1 MRSSDG
7 VTTNRPSPP
16 GGRNADKSNI
26 MISGLIPK
34 QCNNIQDGEV
44 MLSKSVLEPLRGSKT
59 PSNDIG
65 GFI

>member
-34 QCNNIQDGEV
+34 QSNNIQDGEV
-44 MLSKSVLEPLRGSKT
+44 MLSKSVLEALRRHQMTSEGLKL
-59 PSNDIG
+59 
-65 GFI
+65 